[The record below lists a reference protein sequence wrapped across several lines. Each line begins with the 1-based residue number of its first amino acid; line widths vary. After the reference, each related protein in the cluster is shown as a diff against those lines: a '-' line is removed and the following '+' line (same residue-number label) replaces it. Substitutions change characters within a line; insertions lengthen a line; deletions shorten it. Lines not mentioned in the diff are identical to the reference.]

1 MNINEIARLA
11 YGIFKNKSERSYRFR
26 EMMNRNDLD
35 MGDQFVMAEMG
46 GIDSVIKKLR
56 GQRPD
61 HIYEAIKAVGEGSL
75 WAMVE
80 SMGGAFLTAC
90 LKVAHPNKDWEE
102 LAILYTGKNDT
113 DNVFIALLNEAL
125 EPFENKQTVTFDEES
140 RLSAFLRTALI
151 NLPYNEIIFEVEY
164 NNDPTVLQHLN
175 FSIGELEENLPSYVE
190 AVKHQDIAE
199 FYERSIVQLK
209 SIRERIAKVSDR
221 HAMFAQ
227 PFTLTADLFAAHEMF
242 RLEKIIKWDG
252 DSFAADGSRPSEGQ
266 AMAGLVF
273 D

>member
-125 EPFENKQTVTFDEES
+125 EPFEN
-140 RLSAFLRTALI
+140 
-151 NLPYNEIIFEVEY
+151 LPYNEIIFEVEY